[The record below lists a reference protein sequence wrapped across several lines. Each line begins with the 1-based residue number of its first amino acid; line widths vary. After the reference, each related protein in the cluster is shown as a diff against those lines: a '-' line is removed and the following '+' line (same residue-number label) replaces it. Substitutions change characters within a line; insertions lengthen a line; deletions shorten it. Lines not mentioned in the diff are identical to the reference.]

1 MSKILCRITK
11 NLASCF
17 YYTPN
22 CVKKLTVKNKIS
34 KNYWKKLLSVNAI
47 YHISRKWMNIPPSVI
62 FQIVDGVSDF
72 LYFYPIKNSVDIKTR
87 GRGCKFSEHSL
98 CAVPLVKAFEFS
110 DRIKCPIPCRSQVFL
125 QKSIQYNTKGILRN
139 QSIEVSS
146 LIYYLK
152 YIYSFRLKIL

>member
-1 MSKILCRITK
+1 MDEYSSFG
-11 NLASCF
+11 NF
-17 YYTPN
+17 PN
-22 CVKKLTVKNKIS
+22 CGWGFGFPLFLSDKKFSSS
-34 KNYWKKLLSVNAI
+34 KK
-47 YHISRKWMNIPPSVI
+47 P
-62 FQIVDGVSDF
+62 
-72 LYFYPIKNSVDIKTR
+72 R

-152 YIYSFRLKIL
+152 YIYSFR